1 MKKLMTLA
9 ITAVV
14 AFPFLAFGQTEG
26 YYDRSFTRLSYVKG
40 DVYIQRAQDLGYE
53 QGEVNLVVVEGDKL
67 GTREGRAE
75 IQLGRG
81 NILRLDRET
90 QIDIAGLPGRDG
102 DPTKIHL
109 LNGSVFFRVRDVD
122 QEKNLQLHTPDAS
135 FYILEAGLFRV
146 DVQGNHQTVF
156 SVLSGQAEAA
166 GEDGS
171 VLVQSGEM
179 ITAANGRWNGGPTG
193 LLARR
198 DDFDSWNE
206 SRDGLY
212 ARQLSRTYLPA
223 SYAEYDYELSDYG
236 RWSYES
242 EYGYV
247 WVPTVYDAG
256 WRPYYN
262 GRWVWYPIIGWTWI
276 SYEPWGWCTSH
287 YGRWGWRFGLGWYWI
302 PMNYWSWGPAWVHW
316 YSYYDYVGW
325 CPLSYW
331 GYPAVICNNRF
342 HGRHNDGWDDRG
354 DYRDYS
360 RSLTVVRRDQLQYR
374 GISRVALNE
383 RSGADLGRI
392 SLRAAQPDLRPSLD
406 RNPDISR
413 RAQEVLNR
421 GALRNVGPG
430 FSPSIERPSPSE
442 RQDFR
447 APEIR
452 KSESGGFSRG
462 GGVVTREYETS
473 RVPYTSGRVAE
484 REPQGTLR
492 PMSERLIRPQI
503 GERSADGSERN
514 VTGGIKRETMKEYP
528 TRSSSSDRNSSPVIR
543 SSSSLGSLAKR
554 SFSSPP
560 RNELSSSRFDGFPS
574 RSSTSGSTSSRVIRS
589 YSSSG
594 NIPSRFYSTPSRSS
608 SYSSSR
614 LNNAPSRSYSSSSRD
629 SYSSGRSFSGSSLSR
644 SYSAPSRSS
653 SFSGRSHSSSSRSYS
668 SPSRSSSGSRSYSS
682 PSRSSSS
689 SSRSSSSSSR
699 SSSSSSSS
707 RSSSHS
713 SSGSKSSGSI
723 HRR

>member
-53 QGEVNLVVVEGDKL
+53 QGEVNLVIVAGDKL

-90 QIDIAGLPGRDG
+90 QVDIAGLPGRDG

-109 LNGSVFFRVRDVD
+109 LQGSVFFRVRSVD
-122 QEKNLQLHTPDAS
+122 REKNLQIHTPDAS
-135 FYILEAGLFRV
+135 YYILEAGLFRV
-146 DVQGNHQTVF
+146 DVRSNRQTEF

-171 VLVQSGEM
+171 VLIQSGEM
-179 ITAANGRWNGGPTG
+179 IAALNGRWSGGPTG

-206 SRDGLY
+206 SRDSLY
-212 ARQLSRTYLPA
+212 ARRLSRTYLPA
-223 SYAEYDYELSDYG
+223 AYSEYDYELSDYG

-247 WVPTVYDAG
+247 WVPTVHDAG

-262 GRWVWYPIIGWTWI
+262 GRWVWYPIVGWTWV

-316 YSYYDYVGW
+316 YSYSNYVGW

-331 GYPAVICNNRF
+331 GYPAIIVNNHF
-342 HGRHNDGWDDRG
+342 YGHHNRDGWNDRG

-360 RSLTVVRRDQLQYR
+360 RSLTVVRRDQLQNR
-374 GISRVALNE
+374 GISRVALND
-383 RSGADLGRI
+383 RSGVDLGRI
-392 SLRAAQPDLRPSLD
+392 SLRAAQPELRPSLD
-406 RNPDISR
+406 RSPDITE
-413 RAQEVLNR
+413 RAREVLNR
-421 GALRNVGPG
+421 GAIRNVEHG
-430 FSPSIERPSPSE
+430 FSPLIGRPSPSE
-442 RQDFR
+442 GRDLR

-452 KSESGGFSRG
+452 GSESGGLSRG
-462 GGVVTREYETS
+462 GGAVNREYETS
-473 RVPYTSGRVAE
+473 RVPYSSGRVAE
-484 REPQGTLR
+484 REPQGAAR
-492 PMSERLIRPQI
+492 PISERMIRPQI
-503 GERSADGSERN
+503 EERPTGTRERTATGVIERGTMREYPSRSA
-514 VTGGIKRETMKEYP
+514 
-528 TRSSSSDRNSSPVIR
+528 SSGRTSSPVIR
-543 SSSSLGSLAKR
+543 SYPGSTY
-554 SFSSPP
+554 S
-560 RNELSSSRFDGFPS
+560 PS
-574 RSSTSGSTSSRVIRS
+574 RSS
-589 YSSSG
+589 
-594 NIPSRFYSTPSRSS
+594 STPSRSS
-608 SYSSSR
+608 SYSSSSR
-614 LNNAPSRSYSSSSRD
+614 SYDAPSRSYSGPLSGSS
-629 SYSSGRSFSGSSLSR
+629 SSGRSYSGGSLSR
-644 SYSAPSRSS
+644 SYSAPSRSESYS
-653 SFSGRSHSSSSRSYS
+653 SRSSSAPSRSTASPSRGSSPSSRSYS
-668 SPSRSSSGSRSYSS
+668 SPSK
-682 PSRSSSS
+682 SSSS
-689 SSRSSSSSSR
+689 SSRSVSSSSR

-707 RSSSHS
+707 KSSSRSSSDS
-713 SSGSKSSGSI
+713 RSSGSI
-723 HRR
+723 RRR